1 MKSRPYV
8 RNHRRNSRLRR
19 LRATWRDTLLL
30 VREFIRPLTYF
41 TLAIVGGG
49 LLYFQLASYYGED
62 VGSNNLVEA
71 TYQVLGLT
79 FLQPL
84 GDHLPDHLPLQLF
97 YFVMPIIGISILAQG
112 LTDFGLLFFN
122 RRERS
127 KEWEMAVAST
137 FHDHIVL
144 VGLGHL
150 GYRVTQKLYELDRD
164 VAVIELNPEDDL
176 IAETQGMGIPVLK
189 DDARREAA
197 LLAAGVPNARAII
210 LCTQNDSMNLQIA
223 FKARRL
229 NPQLRVVLRIF
240 DDDFSHSLQEQF
252 GFRAMSATGMAA
264 PTFAA
269 AAADVDVTRPI
280 TVEGEALSLA
290 RLRVEARS
298 GLLGCSMSEIEQDY
312 DVSVVLVREDGRS
325 DFHPAGE
332 RILKVGHV
340 MGVLGGPE
348 QINRLVDHNH
358 RRYEGDVE
366 NERINRF
373 FCLPFCFH
381 RNLHYL

>member
-1 MKSRPYV
+1 MQA
-8 RNHRRNSRLRR
+8 RNQKRNTQKRNGRFRRI
-19 LRATWRDTLLL
+19 RAVWRDTLLL
-30 VREFIRPLTYF
+30 VREFIRPLLYF
-41 TLAIVGGG
+41 MLAIVGGG
-49 LLYFQLASYYGED
+49 LLYYLLAREFNEA
-62 VGSNNLVEA
+62 VGSRSLVEA

-84 GDHLPDHLPLQLF
+84 GDNLPDHWPLQLF
-97 YFVMPIIGISILAQG
+97 YFIMPLIGISILAQG
-112 LTDFGLLFFN
+112 LADFGILFFN
-122 RRERS
+122 RHERS

-137 FHDHIVL
+137 FQDHIVL

-164 VAVIELNPEDDL
+164 VSVIELNPEDDL
-176 IAETQGMGIPVLK
+176 IVEAQAMGIPVLK
-189 DDARREAA
+189 DDARREVA
-197 LLAAGVPNARAII
+197 LKGAGVPKARAII

-229 NPQLRVVLRIF
+229 NPQIRVVLRIF
-240 DDDFSHSLQEQF
+240 DDDFGQSLQEQF

-290 RLRVEARS
+290 RLKLSGKS
-298 GLLGCSMSEIEQDY
+298 GLLDCSVSEIEQNY
-312 DVSVVLVREDGRS
+312 DVSVVLLREDGRS

-332 RILKVGHV
+332 RTLQPNQVL
-340 MGVLGGPE
+340 GVLGGPE
-348 QINRLVDHNH
+348 QINRLVDANND
-358 RRYEGDVE
+358 R
-366 NERINRF
+366 
-373 FCLPFCFH
+373 
-381 RNLHYL
+381 

>member
-1 MKSRPYV
+1 MQARTHK
-8 RNHRRNSRLRR
+8 RNHQNRNGRLRR
-19 LRATWRDTLLL
+19 IRAIWRDTLLL
-30 VREFIRPLTYF
+30 VREFIRPLLYF
-41 TLAIVGGG
+41 ALAIVGGG
-49 LLYFQLASYYGED
+49 LLYYFLATDFGRG
-62 VGSNNLVEA
+62 VGNNNVAEA
-71 TYQVLGLT
+71 IYQVLGLT

-84 GDHLPDHLPLQLF
+84 GDNLPEYWPLQLF
-97 YFVMPIIGISILAQG
+97 YFIMPVIGISILAQG
-112 LTDFGLLFFN
+112 LADFGILFFN

-137 FHDHIVL
+137 FQDHIVL

-150 GYRVTQKLYELDRD
+150 GYRVAQKLYELDRD
-164 VAVIELNPEDDL
+164 VSVIELNPDEDL

-189 DDARREAA
+189 DDARREVA
-197 LLAAGVPNARAII
+197 LQAAGVVKARAII

-229 NPQLRVVLRIF
+229 NPQIRVVLRIF
-240 DDDFSHSLQEQF
+240 DDDFGQSLQEQF

-290 RLRVEARS
+290 RLKLEEGS
-298 GLLGCSMSEIEQDY
+298 GLLNLTVSEIEQNY
-312 DVSVVLVREDGRS
+312 EVSVVLLREDGRS

-332 RILKVGHV
+332 RVLKLEHV
-340 MGVLGGPE
+340 LGVLGGPE
-348 QINRLVDHNH
+348 QINRLVDANYA
-358 RRYEGDVE
+358 R
-366 NERINRF
+366 
-373 FCLPFCFH
+373 
-381 RNLHYL
+381 

>member
-1 MKSRPYV
+1 MQTRTY
-8 RNHRRNSRLRR
+8 RRNQQNRHGRLRQ
-19 LRATWRDTLLL
+19 LRAAWRDTLLL
-30 VREFIRPLTYF
+30 VREFIRPLLYF
-41 TLAIVGGG
+41 VLAIVGGG
-49 LLYFQLASYYGED
+49 LLYHQLARYFGED
-62 VGSNNLVEA
+62 VGSGNLVEA

-97 YFVMPIIGISILAQG
+97 YFIMPLIGISILAQG
-112 LTDFGLLFFN
+112 LADFGLLFFN

-137 FHDHIVL
+137 FQDHIVL

-164 VAVIELNPEDDL
+164 VAVIELNPNEDL
-176 IAETQGMGIPVLK
+176 IAEAQAMGIPVLQ

-197 LLAAGVPNARAII
+197 LQAVGVPKARAII

-229 NPQLRVVLRIF
+229 NAQIRVVLRIF
-240 DDDFSHSLQEQF
+240 DDDFGQSLQEQF

-290 RLRVEARS
+290 RLKLEANS
-298 GLLGCSMSEIEQDY
+298 GLLDCSVSEIEQNY
-312 DVSVVLVREDGRS
+312 DVSVVLLREDGRS

-332 RILKVGHV
+332 RKLQQGHV
-340 MGVLGGPE
+340 LGVLGGPE
-348 QINRLVDHNH
+348 QINRLVDAN
-358 RRYEGDVE
+358 YE
-366 NERINRF
+366 R
-373 FCLPFCFH
+373 
-381 RNLHYL
+381 

>member
-1 MKSRPYV
+1 MQARTQK
-8 RNHRRNSRLRR
+8 RNQHNRHGRLRR
-19 LRATWRDTLLL
+19 LRAIWRDTLLL
-30 VREFIRPLTYF
+30 VREFIRPLLFFALTTF
-41 TLAIVGGG
+41 GGG
-49 LLYFQLASYYGED
+49 LLYFQLARFFGED
-62 VGSNNLVEA
+62 VGSNNLMEA

-97 YFVMPIIGISILAQG
+97 YFVMPLIGISILAQG

-137 FHDHIVL
+137 FQGHIVL

-150 GYRVTQKLYELDRD
+150 GYRVTKNLFELDRD
-164 VAVIELNPEDDL
+164 VAVIELNPDEDL
-176 IAETQGMGIPVLK
+176 IAEAQAMGIPVLK
-189 DDARREAA
+189 DDARREVA
-197 LLAAGVPNARAII
+197 LQAAGVAKARAII
-210 LCTQNDSMNLQIA
+210 LCTQNDSLNLQIA

-229 NPQLRVVLRIF
+229 NPQIRVVLRIF
-240 DDDFSHSLQEQF
+240 DDDFGQSLQDQF

-290 RLRVEARS
+290 RLKLEGVS
-298 GLLGCSMSEIEQDY
+298 GLLDCSVSEIEQNY
-312 DVSVVLVREDGRS
+312 EVSVVLLREDGRS
-325 DFHPAGE
+325 DFHPAGT
-332 RILKVGHV
+332 RKLKQGHV
-340 MGVLGGPE
+340 LGVLGGPE
-348 QINRLVDHNH
+348 QINRLVDAN
-358 RRYEGDVE
+358 YE
-366 NERINRF
+366 R
-373 FCLPFCFH
+373 
-381 RNLHYL
+381 

>member
-1 MKSRPYV
+1 MRTKTYT
-8 RNHRRNSRLRR
+8 RNHNRNGRMRR

-30 VREFIRPLTYF
+30 VREFIRPLSYF
-41 TLAIVGGG
+41 ALAVVGGG
-49 LLYFQLASYYGED
+49 LLYFQLARFFAEE
-62 VGSNNLVEA
+62 VGSSNLVEA
-71 TYQVLGLT
+71 IYQVLGLT

-84 GDHLPDHLPLQLF
+84 GDNLPNNLPLQLF
-97 YFVMPIIGISILAQG
+97 YFIMPIIGIFILAQG

-137 FHDHIVL
+137 FQDHIVL

-150 GYRVTQKLYELDRD
+150 GYRVAQKLYELDRD
-164 VAVIELNPEDDL
+164 VAVIELNPDQDL
-176 IAETQGMGIPVLK
+176 IAEAQAMGIPVLK
-189 DDARREAA
+189 DDARREVA
-197 LLAAGVPNARAII
+197 LQGVGVAKARGII

-229 NPQLRVVLRIF
+229 NPQIRVVLRIF
-240 DDDFSHSLQEQF
+240 DDDFGQSLQEQF
-252 GFRAMSATGMAA
+252 GFKAMSATGMAA

-290 RLRVEARS
+290 RLKLEKGS
-298 GLLGCSMSEIEQDY
+298 SLLDCSVAEIEQNY
-312 DVSVVLVREDGRS
+312 EVSVVLLREDGRS

-332 RILKVGHV
+332 RNLNLGQVL
-340 MGVLGGPE
+340 GVLGGPE
-348 QINRLVDHNH
+348 QINRLVDANH
-358 RRYEGDVE
+358 RR
-366 NERINRF
+366 
-373 FCLPFCFH
+373 
-381 RNLHYL
+381 

>member
-1 MKSRPYV
+1 MQAKTHK
-8 RNHRRNSRLRR
+8 RNHKNKNGRFRRI
-19 LRATWRDTLLL
+19 RAIWRDTLLL
-30 VREFIRPLTYF
+30 VREFIRPLSYF
-41 TLAIVGGG
+41 ALAIIGGG
-49 LLYFQLASYYGED
+49 LIYYQLAHFFGEA
-62 VGSNNLVEA
+62 VGSRSLAEA
-71 TYQVLGLT
+71 FYQVLGLT

-84 GDHLPDHLPLQLF
+84 GDNLPEHLPLQLF
-97 YFVMPIIGISILAQG
+97 YFIMPIIGISILAQG
-112 LTDFGLLFFN
+112 LTDFGILFFN

-137 FHDHIVL
+137 FQDHIVL

-150 GYRVTQKLYELDRD
+150 GYRVAQKLYELDRD
-164 VAVIELNPEDDL
+164 VAVIELNPDEDL

-189 DDARREAA
+189 DDARREVA
-197 LLAAGVPNARAII
+197 LQGAGVAKARSII

-229 NPQLRVVLRIF
+229 NPQIRVVVRIF
-240 DDDFSHSLQEQF
+240 DDDFGQSLQEQF

-290 RLRVEARS
+290 RLKLEKGSRLVGLTVSEVEQNF
-298 GLLGCSMSEIEQDY
+298 E
-312 DVSVVLVREDGRS
+312 VSVVLLREDGRS

-332 RILKVGHV
+332 RKLQLDHV
-340 MGVLGGPE
+340 LGVLGGPDP
-348 QINRLVDHNH
+348 INRLVDANYD
-358 RRYEGDVE
+358 R
-366 NERINRF
+366 
-373 FCLPFCFH
+373 
-381 RNLHYL
+381 

>member
-1 MKSRPYV
+1 MKSRKHGRQH
-8 RNHRRNSRLRR
+8 RNGRLRR
-19 LRATWRDTLLL
+19 LRAVWRDTLLL

-41 TLAIVGGG
+41 TLAVVGGG
-49 LLYFQLASYYGED
+49 LIYFRLARRYGEA
-62 VGSNNLVEA
+62 VGSGSLGEA
-71 TYQVLGLT
+71 IYQVMGLT

-84 GDHLPDHLPLQLF
+84 GDSLPNNLPMQLF
-97 YFVMPIIGISILAQG
+97 YFVMPIVGIFILAQG
-112 LTDFGLLFFN
+112 LTEFGLLFFN

-137 FHDHIVL
+137 FQDHIVL

-164 VAVIELNPEDDL
+164 VAVIELNPEEDL
-176 IAETQGMGIPVLK
+176 IAETQAMGIPVLQ
-189 DDARREAA
+189 DDARREVA
-197 LLAAGVPNARAII
+197 LQGAGIVKARAII

-229 NPQLRVVLRIF
+229 NSQLRVVLRIF
-240 DDDFSHSLQEQF
+240 DDDFSQSLQEQF

-290 RLRVEARS
+290 RFKLAKGS
-298 GLLGCSMSEIEQDY
+298 GLLACTVSEIEQDY
-312 DVSVVLVREDGRS
+312 DVSVVLLREDGRS
-325 DFHPAGE
+325 NFHPAGE
-332 RILKVGHV
+332 CTLKIGHV
-340 MGVLGGPE
+340 LGILGGPE
-348 QINRLVDHNH
+348 QIGKLVDDNH
-358 RRYEGDVE
+358 QR
-366 NERINRF
+366 
-373 FCLPFCFH
+373 
-381 RNLHYL
+381 

>member
-1 MKSRPYV
+1 MKSRRQGRQQ
-8 RNHRRNSRLRR
+8 RNGRMRR

-30 VREFIRPLTYF
+30 VREFIRPLTFF
-41 TLAIVGGG
+41 TLAVVGGG
-49 LLYFQLASYYGED
+49 LLYFLLARQYGES
-62 VGSNNLVEA
+62 VGSNSLVEA
-71 TYQVLGLT
+71 IYQVLGLT

-84 GDHLPDHLPLQLF
+84 GDNLPENYQLQIF

-112 LTDFGLLFFN
+112 LTEFGLLFFN

-137 FHDHIVL
+137 FQNHIVV

-164 VAVIELNPEDDL
+164 VAVIELNPNEDL
-176 IAETQGMGIPVLK
+176 IAETQEMGIPVLK

-197 LLAAGVPNARAII
+197 LQAAGVAKARAII

-229 NPQLRVVLRIF
+229 NSQLRVVLRIF
-240 DDDFSHSLQEQF
+240 DDDFGQSLQEQF

-269 AAADVDVTRPI
+269 AAANVDITRPI

-290 RLRVEARS
+290 RLKLAEDS
-298 GLLGCSMSEIEQDY
+298 GLLDCTVSEIEQNY
-312 DVSVVLVREDGRS
+312 AVSVVLLREDGRS
-325 DFHPAGE
+325 NFHPAGE
-332 RILKVGHV
+332 RTLKTGHV
-340 MGVLGGPE
+340 LGVLGGPE
-348 QINRLVDHNH
+348 QIGKLVDENH
-358 RRYEGDVE
+358 QR
-366 NERINRF
+366 
-373 FCLPFCFH
+373 
-381 RNLHYL
+381 

>member
-1 MKSRPYV
+1 MQARTHK
-8 RNHRRNSRLRR
+8 RNYHNRNGRVRR
-19 LRATWRDTLLL
+19 LRAIWRDTLLL

-49 LLYFQLASYYGED
+49 SLYFQLARRFGED
-62 VGSNNLVEA
+62 VGSSSLGEA
-71 TYQVLGLT
+71 IYQVMGLT

-84 GDHLPDHLPLQLF
+84 GDNLPGNVLLQLF
-97 YFVMPIIGISILAQG
+97 YFVMPIIGIFILAQG

-137 FHDHIVL
+137 FQDHIVV

-164 VAVIELNPEDDL
+164 VAVIELNPDEDL
-176 IAETQGMGIPVLK
+176 IAETQEKGIPVLK
-189 DDARREAA
+189 DDARREVA
-197 LLAAGVPNARAII
+197 LQGVGVAKARAII
-210 LCTQNDSMNLQIA
+210 LCTQNDSLNLQIA

-229 NPQLRVVLRIF
+229 NSQIRVVLRIF
-240 DDDFSHSLQEQF
+240 DDDFGQSLQEQF

-290 RLRVEARS
+290 RLKLEKGS
-298 GLLGCSMSEIEQDY
+298 DLLNCSVSEIEQNY
-312 DVSVVLVREDGRS
+312 DVSVVLLREDGRS
-325 DFHPAGE
+325 DFHPAGS
-332 RILKVGHV
+332 RRLKLDQVLA
-340 MGVLGGPE
+340 VLGGPD
-348 QINRLVDHNH
+348 QINRLVDANFD
-358 RRYEGDVE
+358 R
-366 NERINRF
+366 
-373 FCLPFCFH
+373 
-381 RNLHYL
+381 

>member
-1 MKSRPYV
+1 MGAK
-8 RNHRRNSRLRR
+8 NQRRNQQNRNGRLRR
-19 LRATWRDTLLL
+19 IRAVWRDTLLL

-41 TLAIVGGG
+41 ALTTIGGG
-49 LLYFQLASYYGED
+49 LLYYWLASFYKED
-62 VGSNNLVEA
+62 VGNSLVEA
-71 TYQVLGLT
+71 IYQVLGLT

-84 GDHLPDHLPLQLF
+84 GDNLPQHLPLQLF

-112 LTDFGLLFFN
+112 LTDFGILFFN

-137 FHDHIVL
+137 FQNHIV
-144 VGLGHL
+144 VIGLGHL

-164 VAVIELNPEDDL
+164 VAVIELNPDQDL
-176 IAETQGMGIPVLK
+176 IAETQLMGIPVLK
-189 DDARREAA
+189 DDARREVA
-197 LLAAGVPNARAII
+197 LEAAGVAKARSII

-223 FKARRL
+223 FKARKL
-229 NPQLRVVLRIF
+229 NPLIRVVLRIF
-240 DDDFSHSLQEQF
+240 DDDFGQSLQEQF

-290 RLRVEARS
+290 RLRVAEHS
-298 GLLGCSMSEIEQDY
+298 ELLAYTVAEVEQAY
-312 DVSVVLVREDGRS
+312 EVSVVLLREDGRS

-332 RILKVGHV
+332 RRLKVGQV
-340 MGVLGGPE
+340 VGVLGGPE
-348 QINRLVDHNH
+348 QISRLVDANS
-358 RRYEGDVE
+358 
-366 NERINRF
+366 ER
-373 FCLPFCFH
+373 
-381 RNLHYL
+381 

>member
-1 MKSRPYV
+1 MRKRS
-8 RNHRRNSRLRR
+8 NHNKHGRFRRI
-19 LRATWRDTLLL
+19 RAIWRDTLLL
-30 VREFIRPLTYF
+30 VREFIRPLLYF
-41 TLAIVGGG
+41 VLAIIGGG
-49 LLYFQLASYYGED
+49 LIYYQLAIYFGEE
-62 VGSNNLVEA
+62 VGGNNLVEA

-84 GDHLPDHLPLQLF
+84 GDHLPDHWQLQLF
-97 YFVMPIIGISILAQG
+97 YFVMPVIGISILAQG
-112 LTDFGLLFFN
+112 LADFGLLFFN

-137 FHDHIVL
+137 FQDHIVV

-176 IAETQGMGIPVLK
+176 IIEAQAMGIPVLR

-197 LLAAGVPNARAII
+197 LQDAGVAKARAII

-229 NPQLRVVLRIF
+229 NPKIRVVLRIF
-240 DDDFSHSLQEQF
+240 DDDFGQSLQEQF

-290 RLRVEARS
+290 RLKIEAGSSLRN
-298 GLLGCSMSEIEQDY
+298 CSVSEIEQNY
-312 DVSVVLVREDGRS
+312 QVSVVLLRENGRS

-332 RILKVGHV
+332 RKLQLNQ
-340 MGVLGGPE
+340 VLAVFGGPE
-348 QINRLVDHNH
+348 QINRLVDANND
-358 RRYEGDVE
+358 R
-366 NERINRF
+366 
-373 FCLPFCFH
+373 
-381 RNLHYL
+381 

>member
-1 MKSRPYV
+1 MRKRS
-8 RNHRRNSRLRR
+8 NQNKHGRLQRI
-19 LRATWRDTLLL
+19 RAIWRDTLLL
-30 VREFIRPLTYF
+30 VREFIRPLLYF
-41 TLAIVGGG
+41 VLAIIGGG
-49 LLYFQLASYYGED
+49 IIYYQLAVHFGED

-71 TYQVLGLT
+71 IYQVLGLT

-84 GDHLPDHLPLQLF
+84 GDHLPDHWPLQLF
-97 YFVMPIIGISILAQG
+97 YFIMPVIGISILAQG
-112 LTDFGLLFFN
+112 LADFGLLFFN

-137 FHDHIVL
+137 FQNHIVV

-164 VAVIELNPEDDL
+164 VSVIELNPEDDL
-176 IAETQGMGIPVLK
+176 IVEAQAMGIPVLK

-197 LLAAGVPNARAII
+197 LQDAGVAKARAII

-229 NPQLRVVLRIF
+229 NPQIRVVLRIF
-240 DDDFSHSLQEQF
+240 DDDFSQSLQEQF

-290 RLRVEARS
+290 RLKLDEGS
-298 GLLGCSMSEIEQDY
+298 GLLDCSVSEIEQNY
-312 DVSVVLVREDGRS
+312 DVSVVLLRGNGRS

-332 RILKVGHV
+332 RTLKLNHV
-340 MGVLGGPE
+340 LGVLGGPE
-348 QINRLVDHNH
+348 QINRLVDANND
-358 RRYEGDVE
+358 R
-366 NERINRF
+366 
-373 FCLPFCFH
+373 
-381 RNLHYL
+381 

>member
-1 MKSRPYV
+1 MQVKTRK
-8 RNHRRNSRLRR
+8 RNHQKRNGRLRR
-19 LRATWRDTLLL
+19 LRAAWRDTLLL

-49 LLYFQLASYYGED
+49 VLYFQLARQFGED
-62 VGSNNLVEA
+62 VGGRSLGEA
-71 TYQVLGLT
+71 IYQVMGLT

-84 GDHLPDHLPLQLF
+84 GDNLPDNVVLQLF
-97 YFVMPIIGISILAQG
+97 YFVMPIIGIFILAQG

-137 FHDHIVL
+137 FQDHIVV

-164 VAVIELNPEDDL
+164 VAVIELNPDEDL
-176 IAETQGMGIPVLK
+176 IAETQAMGIPVLK
-189 DDARREAA
+189 DDARREVA
-197 LLAAGVPNARAII
+197 LQGAGVAKARAII

-229 NPQLRVVLRIF
+229 NSQIRVVLRIF
-240 DDDFSHSLQEQF
+240 DDEFGQSLQEQF

-290 RLRVEARS
+290 RLKLEQS
-298 GLLGCSMSEIEQDY
+298 SSLLGCSVSEIEQNY
-312 DVSVVLVREDGRS
+312 DVSVVLLREDGRS

-332 RILKVGHV
+332 RMLALGHV
-340 MGVLGGPE
+340 LGILGGPE
-348 QINRLVDHNH
+348 QINRLVDANYA
-358 RRYEGDVE
+358 R
-366 NERINRF
+366 
-373 FCLPFCFH
+373 
-381 RNLHYL
+381 

>member
-1 MKSRPYV
+1 MQTRTRKRHQHNRSGRF
-8 RNHRRNSRLRR
+8 RRI
-19 LRATWRDTLLL
+19 RAIWRDTLLL

-41 TLAIVGGG
+41 TFAIVGGG
-49 LLYFQLASYYGED
+49 LLYFQLARYFGEE

-84 GDHLPDHLPLQLF
+84 GDHLPEHLPLQLF

-112 LTDFGLLFFN
+112 LTDFGILFFN

-137 FHDHIVL
+137 FQNHIVL
-144 VGLGHL
+144 IGLGHL
-150 GYRVTQKLYELDRD
+150 GYRVTQKLFELDRD
-164 VAVIELNPEDDL
+164 VAVIELNPDEDL
-176 IAETQGMGIPVLK
+176 IAETQAMGIPVLK
-189 DDARREAA
+189 DDARREVA
-197 LLAAGVPNARAII
+197 LQAAGVAKARAII

-223 FKARRL
+223 FKARRI
-229 NPQLRVVLRIF
+229 NPQIRVVLRIF
-240 DDDFSHSLQEQF
+240 DDDFGQSLQDQF

-290 RLRVEARS
+290 RLRLEAESSLLDRS
-298 GLLGCSMSEIEQDY
+298 VSEIEQNY
-312 DVSVVLVREDGRS
+312 EVSVVLLREDGRS

-332 RILKVGHV
+332 RKLKLGHV
-340 MGVLGGPE
+340 LGVLGGPE
-348 QINRLVDHNH
+348 QINRLVDANF
-358 RRYEGDVE
+358 
-366 NERINRF
+366 ER
-373 FCLPFCFH
+373 
-381 RNLHYL
+381 

>member
-1 MKSRPYV
+1 MFLCDLCALRGKKTNQMRTRTV
-8 RNHRRNSRLRR
+8 RRNQQIGHARLRR
-19 LRATWRDTLLL
+19 LRAIWRDTLLL
-30 VREFIRPLTYF
+30 VREFIRPLLFFALTTF
-41 TLAIVGGG
+41 GGG
-49 LLYFQLASYYGED
+49 LLYFQLARFFGED
-62 VGSNNLVEA
+62 VGSNNLMEA

-97 YFVMPIIGISILAQG
+97 YFVMPLIGISILAQG

-137 FHDHIVL
+137 FQDHIVL

-150 GYRVTQKLYELDRD
+150 GYRVTKNLFELDRD
-164 VAVIELNPEDDL
+164 VAVIELNPDEDL
-176 IAETQGMGIPVLK
+176 IAEAQAMGIPVLQ
-189 DDARREAA
+189 DDARREVA
-197 LLAAGVPNARAII
+197 LQGAGVPKARAII

-229 NPQLRVVLRIF
+229 NPQIRVVLRIF
-240 DDDFSHSLQEQF
+240 DDDFSQSLQDQF

-290 RLRVEARS
+290 RLKLEGASR
-298 GLLGCSMSEIEQDY
+298 LLDCSVSEIEQNY
-312 DVSVVLVREDGRS
+312 DVSVVLLREDGRS
-325 DFHPAGE
+325 DFHPVGT
-332 RILKVGHV
+332 RKLQQGHV
-340 MGVLGGPE
+340 LGVLGGPE
-348 QINRLVDHNH
+348 QINRLVDAN
-358 RRYEGDVE
+358 YE
-366 NERINRF
+366 R
-373 FCLPFCFH
+373 
-381 RNLHYL
+381 

>member
-1 MKSRPYV
+1 MRSKAY
-8 RNHRRNSRLRR
+8 RRNQKRTGRWRR
-19 LRATWRDTLLL
+19 LRAVWRDTLLL

-41 TLAIVGGG
+41 VLAIAGGG
-49 LLYFQLASYYGED
+49 ELYHFLAKQFGEQ
-62 VGSNNLVEA
+62 VGSGSLVEA

-84 GDHLPDHLPLQLF
+84 GDNLPGHFSLQIF
-97 YFVMPIIGISILAQG
+97 YFIMPIIGISILAQG

-137 FHDHIVL
+137 FHEHIVL

-150 GYRVTQKLYELDRD
+150 GFRVVQKLYELDRD
-164 VAVIELNPEDDL
+164 VAVIELDPEDDL
-176 IAETQGMGIPVLK
+176 IVEAQSMGIPVLR

-197 LLAAGVPNARAII
+197 LLAVGVPKARAII

-240 DDDFSHSLQEQF
+240 DDDFGHSLQEQF

-290 RLRVEARS
+290 RLKIEANSR
-298 GLLGCSMSEIEQDY
+298 LLECSVSDIEQNY
-312 DVSVVLVREDGRS
+312 DVSVVLLREDGRS

-332 RILKVGHV
+332 RMLKVENV
-340 MGVLGGPE
+340 LGVLGGPE
-348 QINRLVDHNH
+348 QINRLVDNNY
-358 RRYEGDVE
+358 RR
-366 NERINRF
+366 
-373 FCLPFCFH
+373 
-381 RNLHYL
+381 

>member
-1 MKSRPYV
+1 M
-8 RNHRRNSRLRR
+8 
-19 LRATWRDTLLL
+19 
-30 VREFIRPLTYF
+30 REFIRPLTFF
-41 TLAIVGGG
+41 TLAVIGGG
-49 LLYFQLASYYGED
+49 VLYFLLAQRFDEEI
-62 VGSNNLVEA
+62 GSSLAEA
-71 TYQVLGLT
+71 IYQVLGLT

-84 GDHLPDHLPLQLF
+84 GDNLPENFQLQIF

-112 LTDFGLLFFN
+112 LTEFGLLFFN

-137 FHDHIVL
+137 FQDHIVL

-150 GYRVTQKLYELDRD
+150 GFRVTQKLYELDRD
-164 VAVIELNPEDDL
+164 VAVIELNPDEDL
-176 IAETQGMGIPVLK
+176 IVETQAMGIPVLQ

-197 LLAAGVPNARAII
+197 LQGAGITKARAII

-240 DDDFSHSLQEQF
+240 DDDFSESLEEQF

-269 AAADVDVTRPI
+269 AAADVDITRPI
-280 TVEGEALSLA
+280 TVEGETFSLA
-290 RLRVEARS
+290 RLNLAEES
-298 GLLGCSMSEIEQDY
+298 GLLNCSVSEIEQNY
-312 DVSVVLVREDGRS
+312 DVSVVLLREDGRS

-332 RILKVGHV
+332 RTLKMGHV
-340 MGVLGGPE
+340 LGILGGPE
-348 QINRLVDHNH
+348 QINKLVDDNH
-358 RRYEGDVE
+358 QR
-366 NERINRF
+366 
-373 FCLPFCFH
+373 
-381 RNLHYL
+381 

>member
-1 MKSRPYV
+1 MKSRKQV
-8 RNHRRNSRLRR
+8 RQHHRNGRLRR
-19 LRATWRDTLLL
+19 LRAGWRDTLLL

-41 TLAIVGGG
+41 TLAVIGGG
-49 LLYFQLASYYGED
+49 VLYFLLAQKFNEA
-62 VGSNNLVEA
+62 VGSSSLAEA
-71 TYQVLGLT
+71 IYQVLGLT

-84 GDHLPDHLPLQLF
+84 GDSLPQHFQLQLF
-97 YFVMPIIGISILAQG
+97 YFIMPIIGISILAQG
-112 LTDFGLLFFN
+112 LTEFGLLFFN

-137 FHDHIVL
+137 FQDHIVL

-164 VAVIELNPEDDL
+164 VAVIELNPDEDL
-176 IAETQGMGIPVLK
+176 IAETQAMGIPVLQ
-189 DDARREAA
+189 DDARREVA
-197 LLAAGVPNARAII
+197 LQGAGVAKARAII

-240 DDDFSHSLQEQF
+240 DDDFGQSLQEQF

-290 RLRVEARS
+290 RLKVAEGS
-298 GLLGCSMSEIEQDY
+298 TLLQCTVAEIEQTY
-312 DVSVVLVREDGRS
+312 AVSVVLVREDGRS
-325 DFHPAGE
+325 NFHPSGE
-332 RILKVGHV
+332 RSLKLGHV
-340 MGVLGGPE
+340 LGVLGGPE
-348 QINRLVDHNH
+348 QINKLVDDNH
-358 RRYEGDVE
+358 QR
-366 NERINRF
+366 
-373 FCLPFCFH
+373 
-381 RNLHYL
+381 